1 MGMWWNIWAKVATV
15 FLVVVTLLLFYISFS
30 NYRSNQAYLH
40 SERVKTEAV
49 IKEDEQGVKTY
60 NFSGNPYGVTNSANW
75 IRNKDIGK
83 DGEKVTIYYQKDKP
97 WVVYTEKN
105 PKLIWLNWAGPLF
118 SGFGMIAVMLLSRWI
133 VPKLMRRWGLS
144 K

>member
-1 MGMWWNIWAKVATV
+1 MWWNIWYKVAKV
-15 FLVVVTLLLFYISFS
+15 FLVIIILLMFYISFS
-30 NYRSNQAYLH
+30 NYRSNQEYLH
-40 SERVKTEAV
+40 SERIKAEAV
-49 IKEDEQGVKTY
+49 IKEEDGVKTY
-60 NFSGNPYGVTNSANW
+60 NFPANSYGVTSSANW

-97 WVVYTEKN
+97 WVVYTEKS

-118 SGFGMIAVMLLSRWI
+118 AGFGLIAAMLVPRWI
-133 VPKLMRRWGLS
+133 VPRLMKRWGLS